1 MLAFVTVGTTKFD
14 SLIDRICDKDT
25 LNTLF
30 DQGYVKLRIQYG
42 PLGRVPRLENAKR
55 EKRRK
60 NASYVLSDRK
70 SIEIEWFP
78 IKSSIKKDLEEAS
91 LVIGH
96 AGAGTIL
103 ETLRAGTNLVV
114 VTNPDLMDDH
124 QTDLANAMQRE
135 EYLLQ
140 ATCKTLTNVLTKL
153 KRIKLKQYPAFD
165 PKPFINMC
173 DEELGLR

>member
-1 MLAFVTVGTTKFD
+1 MLAFVTVGMTKFD

-30 DQGYVKLRIQYG
+30 DHGYVKLRIQYG

-55 EKRRK
+55 EKRREK
-60 NASYVLSDRK
+60 RLTYCLMRKESRLSGFR
-70 SIEIEWFP
+70 SNRL
-78 IKSSIKKDLEEAS
+78 SKKDLEEAS

-140 ATCKTLTNVLTKL
+140 AT
-153 KRIKLKQYPAFD
+153 
-165 PKPFINMC
+165 
-173 DEELGLR
+173 